1 MRKLQDT
8 RERISMKHI
17 KSLDLL
23 AREVDRIMP
32 AELHGEG
39 NLPEGPE
46 SDGEVDSQ
54 IKKDLES
61 EDIFSIA
68 YRSGQVQQ
76 EGNLQPEEE
85 WLPSEQSFVQETF
98 PSELELTGQQSLKRM
113 EDEYRQMDRGKG
125 SFTHEQ
131 VLLHQLIEIEIKQK
145 RKTLKEKYLK
155 RMT

>member
-1 MRKLQDT
+1 MSKSLVQISEAYTRSKDRLSRDLNKMESHMRKLKDT

-39 NLPEGPE
+39 NLQEGPE
-46 SDGEVDSQ
+46 SDAEVDSQ

-85 WLPSEQSFVQETF
+85 WLPSEQSFV
-98 PSELELTGQQSLKRM
+98 
-113 EDEYRQMDRGKG
+113 
-125 SFTHEQ
+125 
-131 VLLHQLIEIEIKQK
+131 
-145 RKTLKEKYLK
+145 
-155 RMT
+155 

>member
-1 MRKLQDT
+1 MESHMRKLKDT

-39 NLPEGPE
+39 NLQEGPE
-46 SDGEVDSQ
+46 SDAEVDSQ

-68 YRSGQVQQ
+68 YRSGQV
-76 EGNLQPEEE
+76 
-85 WLPSEQSFVQETF
+85 
-98 PSELELTGQQSLKRM
+98 
-113 EDEYRQMDRGKG
+113 
-125 SFTHEQ
+125 
-131 VLLHQLIEIEIKQK
+131 
-145 RKTLKEKYLK
+145 
-155 RMT
+155 

>member
-1 MRKLQDT
+1 MSKSLVQISEAYTRSKDRLLRDLNKMESQMRKLKDT

-39 NLPEGPE
+39 NLQEGPE
-46 SDGEVDSQ
+46 SDAEVDSQ

-85 WLPSEQSFVQETF
+85 WLPSEQSFV
-98 PSELELTGQQSLKRM
+98 
-113 EDEYRQMDRGKG
+113 
-125 SFTHEQ
+125 
-131 VLLHQLIEIEIKQK
+131 
-145 RKTLKEKYLK
+145 
-155 RMT
+155 